1 MSFEHIDFGR
11 CQNQQILD
19 SENCLHSMAWKKSEL
34 VYGFIWNR
42 SFGLVWQKRSS
53 FEVSVREKK
62 EKKNKRS
69 QAKVWNLSLKDKKA
83 VVLFEPN
90 KEQKQKRDKDE

>member
-1 MSFEHIDFGR
+1 M
-11 CQNQQILD
+11 
-19 SENCLHSMAWKKSEL
+19 
-34 VYGFIWNR
+34 
-42 SFGLVWQKRSS
+42 
-53 FEVSVREKK
+53 REKK